1 LRVWRG
7 PGCGPDFKQGSG
19 RRLAGCLVCV
29 VTAFGG
35 AGMQSAYATTTTS
48 GTSSQSTTQQPVATT
63 TETGSPTSTETGTT
77 TLRSGSTTSTAHTT
91 STTLAHAS
99 TTLVHTSTTVA
110 HTSTTVAHTSTTVAH
125 AGTPA
130 RPKSTTTTTR
140 PAPRLPPGYW
150 VVRADGTVE
159 NFGTASL
166 GDLGN
171 VKLNRP
177 IVSAAA
183 TPDGRGYW
191 LVASNGGVFCFGDA
205 TFHGSPGGLRLNSPI
220 VGIAPTPDGGGY
232 WLIAADG
239 GIFNYGDA
247 RFFGSMGGRHLNKR
261 IVGIAATPDGGGYW
275 LVATDGGIFAFGD
288 ARFLGSTGSDRL
300 NKPIVGMAATPG
312 GDGYWLVASDG
323 GIFAYGHAGFHGSTG
338 SRKLPS
344 AIVGIA
350 VTPDGKGYWL
360 VEKNGTLFSFGNA
373 PDRGSATAKTAA
385 KVVAM
390 AVGPASS
397 TSPTTGP
404 SASTL
409 PPSTTTTSVPPT
421 TTTSTTTTT
430 IPATTSTTEVLPEG
444 PNHPYPSQVTGYDV
458 SWPQCSPHGSG
469 KVQSLPVGPAF
480 GVVGVNNGKINGFDT
495 CFTAEIAWAGI
506 NRSMY
511 IIMEPAPGNNPVQE
525 TSGPDASCA
534 KTSNACL
541 GYDWGYN
548 YAMADLGFVKA
559 AGLSPKM
566 WWVDVE
572 IGEQWPTT
580 SADKP
585 VNAAIIQGALDAI
598 KDAGHIGGVYSTWFQ
613 WGEITG
619 SYVPPGS
626 PPLWVPGADTLTG
639 GDFSAQSFCQRA
651 LSPGDP
657 STIASASIGFA
668 GGVPWLVQYGYDG
681 ATAPEGVDPDYSCGL
696 VN

>member
-1 LRVWRG
+1 
-7 PGCGPDFKQGSG
+7 
-19 RRLAGCLVCV
+19 
-29 VTAFGG
+29 
-35 AGMQSAYATTTTS
+35 
-48 GTSSQSTTQQPVATT
+48 
-63 TETGSPTSTETGTT
+63 
-77 TLRSGSTTSTAHTT
+77 
-91 STTLAHAS
+91 
-99 TTLVHTSTTVA
+99 
-110 HTSTTVAHTSTTVAH
+110 
-125 AGTPA
+125 
-130 RPKSTTTTTR
+130 
-140 PAPRLPPGYW
+140 
-150 VVRADGTVE
+150 VRADGTVE

-205 TFHGSPGGLRLNSPI
+205 MFHGSPGGARLNSPI

-232 WLIAADG
+232 WLVAADG
-239 GIFNYGDA
+239 GIFAYGDA

-275 LVATDGGIFAFGD
+275 LVATDGGIFAYGD

-300 NKPIVGMAATPG
+300 NKPIVGMAATPD

-323 GIFAYGHAGFHGSTG
+323 GIFAYGDAGFHGSTG

-344 AIVGIA
+344 PMVGIA
-350 VTPDGKGYWL
+350 VTPNGKGYWL
-360 VEKNGTLFSFGNA
+360 VEKNGTLFSFGDA
-373 PDRGSATAKTAA
+373 PDRGSANAKTAA

-397 TSPTTGP
+397 ASTTTGP
-404 SASTL
+404 SVSTL
-409 PPSTTTTSVPPT
+409 PPTTTTTSVPTTVPT
-421 TTTSTTTTT
+421 TTTTVATTTTT
-430 IPATTSTTEVLPEG
+430 TTVPTTTSTTEVLPEN
-444 PNHPYPSQVTGYDV
+444 PNYPYPAEVTGYDV

-469 KVQSLPVGPAF
+469 KVQTLPVGPAF
-480 GVVGVNNGKINGFDT
+480 GVVGVNNGKISGFDT
-495 CFTAEIAWAGI
+495 CFTAEVAWAGV

-511 IIMEPAPGNNPVQE
+511 IIMEPAPGDNPVQE
-525 TSGPDASCA
+525 TSGPEASCA

-548 YAMADLGFVKA
+548 YAMADIAYVKA

-585 VNAAIIQGALDAI
+585 INAAIIQGALDAI
-598 KDAGHIGGVYSTWFQ
+598 KDSGHIGGVYSTWFQ

-619 SYVPPGS
+619 SYIPPGS

-657 STIASASIGFA
+657 STLASASIGFA
-668 GGVPWLVQYGYDG
+668 GGVPWLIQYGYDG
-681 ATAPEGVDPDYSCGL
+681 ATPPDGVDPDYSCGL

>member
-1 LRVWRG
+1 MKVWRG
-7 PGCGPDFKQGSG
+7 PGRGPDFKRGSG

-35 AGMQSAYATTTTS
+35 AGMQSAYATTSTTTS
-48 GTSSQSTTQQPVATT
+48 GTSSQSTTQQRLATT
-63 TETGSPTSTETGTT
+63 IATGSPTSTETGTT
-77 TLRSGSTTSTAHTT
+77 TVAAGSTTSAPHTT
-91 STTLAHAS
+91 STTF
-99 TTLVHTSTTVA
+99 A
-110 HTSTTVAHTSTTVAH
+110 HTSTTVARASTTLAHTSTTAAH
-125 AGTPA
+125 TSTRAK
-130 RPKSTTTTTR
+130 PKSTTTTTR
-140 PAPRLPPGYW
+140 PAPPLPPGYW

-205 TFHGSPGGLRLNSPI
+205 TFHGSPGSLRLNSPI

-300 NKPIVGMAATPG
+300 NKAIVGMAATPD

-390 AVGPASS
+390 AVGPGNS

-409 PPSTTTTSVPPT
+409 PPTTTTTSVPPT
-421 TTTSTTTTT
+421 TTTTSSTTTTT
-430 IPATTSTTEVLPEG
+430 IPSTTSTTEVLPAN

-469 KVQSLPVGPAF
+469 KVQTLPVGPAF

-495 CFTAEIAWAGI
+495 CFTAEIAWAGV

-548 YAMADLGFVKA
+548 YALADIAFVKA
-559 AGLSPKM
+559 AGLSPRM

-580 SADKP
+580 TADKP

-619 SYVPPGS
+619 SYVPLGS

-657 STIASASIGFA
+657 STMASASIGFA

-681 ATAPEGVDPDYSCGL
+681 ATAPDGVDPDYSCGL

>member
-1 LRVWRG
+1 MKVWRG
-7 PGCGPDFKQGSG
+7 PGCGPVFKQGSG

-35 AGMQSAYATTTTS
+35 AGMQSAFA
-48 GTSSQSTTQQPVATT
+48 
-63 TETGSPTSTETGTT
+63 
-77 TLRSGSTTSTAHTT
+77 TT
-91 STTLAHAS
+91 STTVAHAS
-99 TTLVHTSTTVA
+99 TTLARTSTSAA
-110 HTSTTVAHTSTTVAH
+110 HTSTTVAHTGKTV
-125 AGTPA
+125 

-140 PAPRLPPGYW
+140 PVPSLPPGYW

-232 WLIAADG
+232 WLVAADG

-288 ARFLGSTGSDRL
+288 APFLGSRGPDHL
-300 NKPIVGMAATPG
+300 NKPIVGMAATPD

-323 GIFAYGHAGFHGSTG
+323 GIFAYGDASFHGSTG

-344 AIVGIA
+344 PIVGIA

-373 PDRGSATAKTAA
+373 PDRGSATAKAAA

-390 AVGPASS
+390 AVGPASG
-397 TSPTTGP
+397 TSTTGP
-404 SASTL
+404 SVSTL
-409 PPSTTTTSVPPT
+409 PSTTTTTSVPPT
-421 TTTSTTTTT
+421 TTSSTTTTT
-430 IPATTSTTEVLPEG
+430 TTTTVPTTTSTTQPLPEG
-444 PNHPYPSQVTGYDV
+444 PNYPYPAQVTGYDV

-469 KVQSLPVGPAF
+469 KVQTLPVGPAF

-495 CFTAEIAWAGI
+495 CFTAEIAWAGV

-525 TSGPDASCA
+525 TSGPEASCA
-534 KTSNACL
+534 KTSNTCL

-548 YAMADLGFVKA
+548 YAMADIAFVKTA
-559 AGLSPKM
+559 GGLSPKV

-572 IGEQWPTT
+572 IGEQWPTA
-580 SADKP
+580 SVDQP
-585 VNAAIIQGALDAI
+585 INAAIIQGALDAI
-598 KDAGHIGGVYSTWFQ
+598 KGAGHIGGVYSTWFQ

-619 SYVPPGS
+619 SYIPPGS

-651 LSPGDP
+651 LFPGDP
-657 STIASASIGFA
+657 STLASASIGFA

-681 ATAPEGVDPDYSCGL
+681 ATPPDGVDPDYTCGL

>member
-1 LRVWRG
+1 MRVRRA
-7 PGCGPDFKQGSG
+7 PGCGPVFKRSAG
-19 RRLAGCLVCV
+19 RGGRLAGYVLCLV
-29 VTAFGG
+29 TLFGA
-35 AGMQSAYATTTTS
+35 AGMQSAYGTASTTTS
-48 GTSSQSTTQQPVATT
+48 STSSSATTSATQPSASTTAG
-63 TETGSPTSTETGTT
+63 TGN
-77 TLRSGSTTSTAHTT
+77 TTSTAASTAASTATGTT
-91 STTLAHAS
+91 SSTLAHTATS
-99 TTLVHTSTTVA
+99 LAHTRTTVRA
-110 HTSTTVAHTSTTVAH
+110 KN
-125 AGTPA
+125 P
-130 RPKSTTTTTR
+130 TTTTR
-140 PAPRLPPGYW
+140 PAPPLPPGYW

-171 VKLNRP
+171 VKLNKP
-177 IVSAAA
+177 IVTAAA

-191 LVASNGGVFCFGDA
+191 LVASNGGIFCFGDA
-205 TFHGSPGGLRLNSPI
+205 AFHGSPGALRLNSPI

-232 WLIAADG
+232 WLVAADG

-247 RFFGSMGGRHLNKR
+247 RFFGSMGGRPLNKR

-288 ARFLGSTGSDRL
+288 ARFLGSTGPDHL
-300 NKPIVGMAATPG
+300 NKPIVGMAATPDG
-312 GDGYWLVASDG
+312 NGYWLVASDG
-323 GIFAYGHAGFHGSTG
+323 GIFAYGNAGFHGSTG

-344 AIVGIA
+344 PIVGIA

-360 VEKNGTLFSFGNA
+360 LEKNGTLFSFGNA
-373 PDRGSATAKTAA
+373 PDRGSATAKTSA

-404 SASTL
+404 SAGTL
-409 PPSTTTTSVPPT
+409 PPATTTTSAPT
-421 TTTSTTTTT
+421 TTTAATATTATSTTTITPTTTTTTT
-430 IPATTSTTEVLPEG
+430 IPTTTSTPGPES
-444 PNHPYPSQVTGYDV
+444 PNYPYPAQVTGYDV

-469 KVQSLPVGPAF
+469 KAQTLPADPAF

-495 CFTAEIAWAGI
+495 CFTAEIAWAGA

-525 TSGPDASCA
+525 TSGPEASCA
-534 KTSNACL
+534 KTSNTCL

-548 YAMADLGFVKA
+548 YAMADIAFVKTA
-559 AGLSPKM
+559 GGLSPKV

-572 IGEQWPTT
+572 IGEQWPTA
-580 SADKP
+580 SVDQP
-585 VNAAIIQGALDAI
+585 INAAIIQGALDAI
-598 KDAGHIGGVYSTWFQ
+598 KGAGHIGGVYSTWFQ

-619 SYVPPGS
+619 SYIPPGS

-651 LSPGDP
+651 LFPGDP
-657 STIASASIGFA
+657 STLASASIGFA

-681 ATAPEGVDPDYSCGL
+681 ATPPDGVDPDYTCGL

>member
-1 LRVWRG
+1 
-7 PGCGPDFKQGSG
+7 
-19 RRLAGCLVCV
+19 
-29 VTAFGG
+29 
-35 AGMQSAYATTTTS
+35 MQSAFATT
-48 GTSSQSTTQQPVATT
+48 STTAPI
-63 TETGSPTSTETGTT
+63 GSATSTETGTT
-77 TLRSGSTTSTAHTT
+77 TVTAGSTTSTAHTT
-91 STTLAHAS
+91 STTVAHA
-99 TTLVHTSTTVA
+99 STTVA
-110 HTSTTVAHTSTTVAH
+110 HTGTTAKTKRA
-125 AGTPA
+125 
-130 RPKSTTTTTR
+130 TTTTTNR
-140 PAPRLPPGYW
+140 PAPALPPGYW

-159 NFGTASL
+159 DFGTASL

-171 VKLNRP
+171 VKLNKP
-177 IVSAAA
+177 IVTAAA
-183 TPDGRGYW
+183 TSDGRGYW

-232 WLIAADG
+232 WLVAADG

-247 RFFGSMGGRHLNKR
+247 RFFGSMGGKQLNKR

-288 ARFLGSTGSDRL
+288 AHFLGSTGSDRL
-300 NKPIVGMAATPG
+300 NRPIVGIAATPD

-323 GIFAYGHAGFHGSTG
+323 GIFAYGDAGFHGSAG

-344 AIVGIA
+344 PIVGIA
-350 VTPDGKGYWL
+350 VTPNGRGYWL

-373 PDRGSATAKTAA
+373 PDRGSAAANTAA

-390 AVGPASS
+390 AVGPGTS
-397 TSPTTGP
+397 TVTSGP

-409 PPSTTTTSVPPT
+409 PPTTTTTSAPTTTTVAT
-421 TTTSTTTTT
+421 TTTSTTSTTLAT
-430 IPATTSTTEVLPEG
+430 TTSTPPPEG
-444 PNHPYPSQVTGYDV
+444 PDYPYPAEVTGYDV
-458 SWPQCSPHGSG
+458 SWPQCSPHGSA
-469 KVQSLPVGPAF
+469 KVQTLPAEPSF
-480 GVVGVNNGKINGFDT
+480 GVVGVNNGKINGFET
-495 CFTAEIAWAGI
+495 CFGAEVAWAGP
-506 NRSMY
+506 NRSVY

-548 YAMADLGFVKA
+548 YAMADIAFVKA
-559 AGLSPKM
+559 AGLSPKV

-572 IGEQWPTT
+572 IGEQWPTAA
-580 SADKP
+580 ADQP

-598 KDAGHIGGVYSTWFQ
+598 KGAGHIGGVYSTWFQ

-619 SYVPPGS
+619 SYVPTGS
-626 PPLWVPGADTLTG
+626 PPLWVPGANTLTG

-657 STIASASIGFA
+657 STLASASIGFA
-668 GGVPWLVQYGYDG
+668 GGVPWLIQYGYDG
-681 ATAPEGVDPDYSCGL
+681 ATPPDGVDPDYSCGL
-696 VN
+696 LN